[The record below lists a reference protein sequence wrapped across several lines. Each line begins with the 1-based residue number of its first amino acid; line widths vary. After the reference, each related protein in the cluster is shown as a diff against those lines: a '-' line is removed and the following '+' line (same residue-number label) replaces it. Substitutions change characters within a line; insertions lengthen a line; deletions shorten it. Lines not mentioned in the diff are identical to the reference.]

1 MISTRKVLNKA
12 SSISKGRDSFQR
24 GIVSKVVIFCESYP
38 QIKNALYVATH
49 NCHDNSITL
58 VIPGNHDLLKF
69 FQVINERVFR
79 NAINIIYFQPY
90 QARRVTAKG
99 IKKVFHVLPD
109 IIKERRYLKGIYNKY
124 FAELKGAEIFFSDR
138 YWNPYTFYLLKKLSK
153 TIRLVY
159 IPDPAHDV
167 LPIDKFAPTNIVD
180 LVSLIILKLIYGWDM
195 TMGKLLNMKLP
206 YMSDKFFNR
215 EVDKVIDREERDEM
229 MKNFDL
235 SQFKIF
241 DVGNYSV
248 IYFDDGLIASG
259 YVTDKNTFRRELTN
273 IFNILG
279 KYFPEKKIALK
290 YHPRHN
296 SDKSM
301 IEIGDVLPDFIP
313 AEFLYNNN
321 IKMYISFFSL
331 SIANVEK
338 GLAVSIADLIS
349 FKSDES
355 RNQLKEILIQRSRSE
370 ILFPQSL
377 DEFER
382 ILIDLKGRTV

>member
-1 MISTRKVLNKA
+1 M
-12 SSISKGRDSFQR
+12 
-24 GIVSKVVIFCESYP
+24 SKVVIFCESYP

-58 VIPGNHDLLKF
+58 VIPGNHDLLNF
-69 FQVINERVFR
+69 FQVINEKVFH
-79 NAINIIYFQPY
+79 NTINLIYLELY
-90 QARRVTAKG
+90 HARRVTAKG

-109 IIKERRYLKGIYNKY
+109 IIKERRYLKGIFDKY
-124 FAELKGAEIFFSDR
+124 FAELKGAEIFFSGR
-138 YWNPYTFYLLKKLSK
+138 YWNPYTFYLLKKLLK
-153 TIRLVY
+153 TNKLVY

-167 LPIDKFAPTNIVD
+167 LPIDKFTPTNIVD
-180 LVSLIILKLIYGWDM
+180 LVSLIILKLIYGWDI
-195 TMGKLLNMKLP
+195 TMGKLLHTRFPCMP
-206 YMSDKFFNR
+206 DKFINKKV
-215 EVDKVIDREERDEM
+215 EKVIDREERNEM
-229 MKNFDL
+229 MKDFDL

-313 AEFLYNNN
+313 AEFLYNDN

-349 FKSDES
+349 FKSEES

-382 ILIDLKGRTV
+382 ILIDLKGQTV